1 VWHLQEHGAPISYT
15 VGTHTLTNGYE
26 LVICDSADGNVVVN
40 LPDADESRGKKYIF
54 IKTNSNHV
62 VTIDAGTF
70 LINDA
75 ATTTLGSKYESKTV
89 MSDGN
94 KWFIVAKV

>member
-1 VWHLQEHGAPISYT
+1 M
-15 VGTHTLTNGYE
+15 
-26 LVICDSADGNVVVN
+26 VVN

-54 IKTNSNHV
+54 IKTNTNHT

-70 LINDA
+70 LINDG
-75 ATTTLGSKYESKTV
+75 TSTTLGSKYESKTI
-89 MSDGN
+89 MSDGT